1 MKRVIR
7 VYKKIKKKSRR
18 LILPWVE
25 NNIFF
30 YKRRKIFK
38 NFVEFM
44 KEMKYF
50 DTILF
55 LLLSSC
61 WREGRSYFVS
71 WSQIEPSK
79 INICSNCQYSRLY
92 PSVESEKKYKKGS
105 LPSSSQLSSPLYC
118 SLFGKINLI
127 NGNIVY
133 TPCWEVRNTSNQCGK
148 EGRFYRH
155 YLDKD

>member
-1 MKRVIR
+1 
-7 VYKKIKKKSRR
+7 
-18 LILPWVE
+18 
-25 NNIFF
+25 
-30 YKRRKIFK
+30 
-38 NFVEFM
+38 M

-61 WREGRSYFVS
+61 WREGRSYFVP

-92 PSVESEKKYKKGS
+92 PSIKSETSEKSEKKYKKSS
-105 LPSSSQLSSPLYC
+105 LPSSSSSLSSPLYC

-133 TPCWEVRNTSNQCGK
+133 TPCWEVRNTSNQCAR

-155 YLDKD
+155 YLDDTD

>member
-1 MKRVIR
+1 M
-7 VYKKIKKKSRR
+7 
-18 LILPWVE
+18 
-25 NNIFF
+25 
-30 YKRRKIFK
+30 
-38 NFVEFM
+38 EFT

-55 LLLSSC
+55 LLVSSC
-61 WREGRSYFVS
+61 WRESRSYFVP
-71 WSQIEPSK
+71 WSQIEPTK

-92 PSVESEKKYKKGS
+92 PSVESEKKYKNGSLRSS
-105 LPSSSQLSSPLYC
+105 LPSSSSSPSSPSSQLYC

-133 TPCWEVRNTSNQCGK
+133 TPCWEVRNTSNQCSK

-155 YLDKD
+155 YLDTD